1 MHYYRAAR
9 FGRIPARSG
18 VRWLDPWMS
27 KDPPSDPLARLGEK
41 IDKAQLGRAKGRS
54 ADCGQ
59 GAQHGIGFGYR
70 IGIELVVAV
79 ILATGLGWAFDRW
92 LGRGHWG
99 LIVMFFLGV
108 AAGMLNVY
116 RAVSGMGM
124 AIGYR
129 PRSEDAAG
137 SKQKRD
143 PWEDEDC

>member
-1 MHYYRAAR
+1 
-9 FGRIPARSG
+9 
-18 VRWLDPWMS
+18 MS
-27 KDPPSDPLARLGEK
+27 KDPSSDPLARLGEK
-41 IDKAQLGRAKGRS
+41 IDEAQLGRATGRS
-54 ADCGQ
+54 ADSGQ
-59 GAQHGIGFGYR
+59 GAQQGIGFGYR

-79 ILATGLGWAFDRW
+79 ILATALGWAFDRW